1 MPFGGVPILT
11 WRKSTRSGQSLGCVE
26 TARLPA
32 QRVGVRDSKNIATSP
47 TLAFTG
53 QEWKSFLGVAK
64 SGELDLS

>member
-1 MPFGGVPILT
+1 
-11 WRKSTRSGQSLGCVE
+11 
-26 TARLPA
+26 
-32 QRVGVRDSKNIATSP
+32 VRDSKNIATSP